1 MPVPSK
7 PLTRLGFLTIGLFDG
22 ADPRPGHESTLEI
35 IQLGERLGFD
45 SAWVRHRHLQYGI
58 SSPVAILAAATQ
70 RTSRIELGTAVTP
83 LGWENPLRLA
93 EDFATVD
100 ILSGGRLNPGIS
112 VGPPMRWD
120 EVKSALYPDTAD
132 IEDFSYERVLR
143 LLRWIRGE
151 PATEFSGVEGIE
163 VFSDRVQPHSPGLA
177 GRLWYGGASLRSAKW
192 AGENRM
198 NLLASSVVKAEESE
212 RFAEIQLSHIRTF
225 RAHHPDGDRA
235 RVSQGLVVIP
245 TDSASA
251 EQREKYLRYAESRTP
266 AHRESAR
273 RGAVDVRGR
282 SCRHVRRDRRNAV
295 HARRLPRSRRGR
307 VRAAVQFRARRLRAD
322 PHRHRHEA
330 RPGTRLAPGRLTA
343 QGWRPCLTAAGR
355 RSIRGA
361 WAQNQLARSHRPWS
375 TLRSTPASDGGAG
388 GTPRSRLVL
397 PRVPADN
404 GRTSHRPKGST
415 FMPTLLNP
423 YLGFRD
429 SAKEAME
436 FYQSVFGGE
445 LTLSTFG
452 EFHASEDPAEQDK
465 IMHGM
470 LTSPSGLVLMGADT
484 PNSMEY
490 TPGDV
495 FSVSLSGD
503 DEAELTG
510 YWNQLSEGA
519 TITAPLNKAPWGDTF
534 GMCKDKFGIN
544 WLVNIS
550 GAPA

>member
-1 MPVPSK
+1 MPVLSK

-35 IQLGERLGFD
+35 IHLGERLGFD

-251 EQREKYLRYAESRTP
+251 EQRQKYLRYAEARTP
-266 AHRESAR
+266 RTASPQGPARLMFEVDLVGTSDEIAEMLYTHAAFRE
-273 RGAVDVRGR
+273 VDEV
-282 SCRHVRRDRRNAV
+282 AF
-295 HARRLPRSRRGR
+295 ALPFSFEHDDY
-307 VRAAVQFRARRLRAD
+307 VQI
-322 PHRHRHEA
+322 
-330 RPGTRLAPGRLTA
+330 LTDIA
-343 QGWRPCLTAAGR
+343 TKLGPALGW
-355 RSIRGA
+355 
-361 WAQNQLARSHRPWS
+361 H
-375 TLRSTPASDGGAG
+375 
-388 GTPRSRLVL
+388 
-397 PRVPADN
+397 PAD
-404 GRTSHRPKGST
+404 
-415 FMPTLLNP
+415 
-423 YLGFRD
+423 
-429 SAKEAME
+429 
-436 FYQSVFGGE
+436 
-445 LTLSTFG
+445 
-452 EFHASEDPAEQDK
+452 
-465 IMHGM
+465 
-470 LTSPSGLVLMGADT
+470 
-484 PNSMEY
+484 
-490 TPGDV
+490 
-495 FSVSLSGD
+495 
-503 DEAELTG
+503 
-510 YWNQLSEGA
+510 
-519 TITAPLNKAPWGDTF
+519 
-534 GMCKDKFGIN
+534 
-544 WLVNIS
+544 
-550 GAPA
+550 